1 MLKSSVLYSWFF
13 LVLFLFIYNTWDFN
27 EGIIIRMSYFFR
39 ESFLC
44 WAIIIIVGE
53 QICLYIYI
61 FITVILTNK
70 TSNKYGSLRRNG
82 EYDSGNYA
90 LLFNCCIPLSLVCCA
105 CKMNNEYKEHH
116 CNQKL
121 SILTR
126 RIIYSLMIHQPQ
138 LIYIGI

>member
-13 LVLFLFIYNTWDFN
+13 WCCFFLFTIP
-27 EGIIIRMSYFFR
+27 GILMKESLLRMSYFFR

-61 FITVILTNK
+61 FITVILTNE

-90 LLFNCCIPLSLVCCA
+90 LLFNCCIPLSLVVLRSTTSIS
-105 CKMNNEYKEHH
+105 KEIWVKTNNLGNLAGKWSAGSWSYNFSKY
-116 CNQKL
+116 N
-121 SILTR
+121 
-126 RIIYSLMIHQPQ
+126 
-138 LIYIGI
+138 

>member
-44 WAIIIIVGE
+44 WAIIRIVGE

-90 LLFNCCIPLSLVCCA
+90 LLFNCCIPLSLVVLRSTTSIS
-105 CKMNNEYKEHH
+105 KEIWVKTNNLGNLAGKWSAGSWSYNFSKY
-116 CNQKL
+116 N
-121 SILTR
+121 
-126 RIIYSLMIHQPQ
+126 
-138 LIYIGI
+138 